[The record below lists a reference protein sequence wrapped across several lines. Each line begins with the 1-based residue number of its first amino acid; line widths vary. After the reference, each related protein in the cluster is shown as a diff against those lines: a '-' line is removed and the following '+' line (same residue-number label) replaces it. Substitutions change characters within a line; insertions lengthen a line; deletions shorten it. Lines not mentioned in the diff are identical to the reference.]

1 MPHVRIAFAEHE
13 EDQDRLEEREAQQD
27 DRHLQQE
34 LWLDKEGYDEAE
46 IDQAAGGPE
55 QVRVDEVHS
64 PELDERD
71 RQIRDAQGH
80 HRGKEGVVPRKE
92 AGGAEKE
99 EDRGGQIEHGRR
111 ARRVSPFR
119 PGCPRLVPEL
129 SVPGEMEYGGRSGGD
144 MSKEERWRQRFRNL
158 LKAYTLFQEAAT
170 AGRLSVLES
179 EGRIHRFEY
188 TFELAWKTLKD
199 YLEAQGVSATFPR
212 EVIKAAFQESLAAVR
227 QRFYPQMRELVE
239 ELRRQL

>member
-1 MPHVRIAFAEHE
+1 
-13 EDQDRLEEREAQQD
+13 
-27 DRHLQQE
+27 
-34 LWLDKEGYDEAE
+34 
-46 IDQAAGGPE
+46 
-55 QVRVDEVHS
+55 
-64 PELDERD
+64 
-71 RQIRDAQGH
+71 
-80 HRGKEGVVPRKE
+80 
-92 AGGAEKE
+92 
-99 EDRGGQIEHGRR
+99 
-111 ARRVSPFR
+111 
-119 PGCPRLVPEL
+119 
-129 SVPGEMEYGGRSGGD
+129 